1 MFITIQVDPQSM
13 AYVKFTPS
21 AGNPHADFANEVY
34 FPQVLEGI
42 ESDHD
47 LIPIDN
53 GVEGDDYD
61 EPMERVIYPEMIKR
75 SWIPAMHR
83 RSLDPYDYAT
93 LDYQKPYENDLAF
106 LAPQEDN
113 TDIQSEQNLSENQFE
128 EDPSEKLEDFE
139 EYLPFIQYMT
149 ALKLTPD
156 DIEYLLKPENADEL
170 RALLQEFY
178 EIYEKAQ
185 KEKQREELIQEWIRE
200 ENLNFLRRRLMDEL
214 IKPEGPATRF
224 TRKYN
229 TPDRFRSGWESRD
242 NIPPLL
248 DNTDASDLFESRVY
262 FDENDP
268 EFLHEESGSGENV
281 PYHEVFR
288 EMQQN
293 QNRYDYPNDGTEM
306 NDAPLTDPNMPG
318 FLRRMNI
325 NSESGGAE
333 SKARAFTEGGVVY
346 VPDSQTVSEFKPDP
360 EQLLKQNLGKFLDEY
375 DWGFKRPERLDVKKP
390 GPLFSEHVLPATES
404 TDTHHDDLLQ
414 PEHQTDEF
422 VNGVVK
428 KEPRGAAGH
437 PNPSDP
443 LLVDTDYVYIGVKDG

>member
-1 MFITIQVDPQSM
+1 M

-61 EPMERVIYPEMIKR
+61 EQMERVIYPEMIKR

-83 RSLDPYDYAT
+83 RSLDPYDYAA

-128 EDPSEKLEDFE
+128 EDSSEKLEDFE

-185 KEKQREELIQEWIRE
+185 KEKQQEELIQEWIRE

-214 IKPEGPATRF
+214 IKPEGAATRF

-242 NIPPLL
+242 NMPPLL

-268 EFLHEESGSGENV
+268 EFLHEESGSGEHV

-293 QNRYDYPNDGTEM
+293 QNRYDYPNDDGTEII
-306 NDAPLTDPNMPG
+306 DAPLTDPNMSG

-325 NSESGGAE
+325 NPESGGAE

-346 VPDSQTVSEFKPDP
+346 VPDSQIVGELKPDP

-375 DWGFKRPERLDVKKP
+375 DWAFKRPERLDVKKP
-390 GPLFSEHVLPATES
+390 GPLFSEHILPATES
-404 TDTHHDDLLQ
+404 TDTHREDLLQ